1 MAQLNFN
8 AAEIDTTSRDAIP
21 SGVYEAVVSDSEMRA
36 TKSGTGMGINL
47 TFEVLSDGP
56 AKGRKVFA
64 WINYENANPKAQQIG
79 REELASLCKAV
90 GVTSLSD
97 TVQLH
102 NLPLLITVGI
112 DRNDPTK
119 NVIKKYASR
128 TGMRDEG
135 RGKREELGSGSNP
148 SQTPSAAASG
158 TPPWRR

>member
-21 SGVYEAVVSDSEMRA
+21 SGTYEAVVTDSEMRA

-47 TFEVLSDGP
+47 TFEILSDGP

-64 WINYENANPKAQQIG
+64 WINYENQRAEAQRIG

-90 GVTSLSD
+90 GVTNLTD

-102 NLPLLITVGI
+102 NLPLLITVGV
-112 DRNDPTK
+112 DRNDPTR
-119 NVIKKYASR
+119 NVVKKYAAKSGNGQQG
-128 TGMRDEG
+128 TGNG
-135 RGKREELGSGSNP
+135 GSTASVP
-148 SQTPSAAASG
+148 KTASG
-158 TPPWRR
+158 AAPWAR

>member
-8 AAEIDTTSRDAIP
+8 AAEVDTTSRDAIP
-21 SGVYEAVVSDSEMRA
+21 SGTYEAVVSDSEMRA

-47 TFEVLSDGP
+47 TFEILSDGP

-90 GVTSLSD
+90 GVTNLSD
-97 TVQLH
+97 TCQLH
-102 NLPLLITVGI
+102 NLPLVITVGL

-119 NVIKKYASR
+119 NVIRSYKAKCA
-128 TGMRDEG
+128 
-135 RGKREELGSGSNP
+135 P
-148 SQTPSAAASG
+148 AVQTAQRSPQAAGAA
-158 TPPWRR
+158 PWAR